1 MDAFLFDESENS
13 GAGGAK
19 TKKDKKGKGCL
30 VGSARKTLGDISN
43 IQQRQ
48 NKQAIQHVKLE
59 FDSLTTKKYVEN
71 LTKEN
76 TALMKLLSDRN
87 KTIELSRTEL
97 QNLRANLETVQQHN
111 SQLAR
116 AHSQM
121 LEEVTSSRD
130 RLRIL
135 QHALGCQNA
144 LLKVRKVEEK
154 EKAKRVRNQARI
166 NVEVGSVQC
175 FEPGDSSQAVMDHF
189 NTNRKRQPQNLA
201 LAPPIVEAVRNNEK
215 ADNKRRT
222 RRQSAIFE
230 TDDQETTED
239 SFEIKDDNKRRLRR
253 QLTSAK
259 TEEPQAN
266 LDLSESKN
274 ENKRSLRRQ
283 SARFKTE
290 EPEGTEETK
299 VTEDLSEMNDDNFL
313 VSPLCDDVVNESD
326 STLSLVKSEDGGRS
340 EEQEFQRSSIRP
352 LRRAAEKVKSYKEIP
367 INVKMRQGENNT
379 TLIGSRESK

>member
-76 TALMKLLSDRN
+76 TALMKLLSDR

-215 ADNKRRT
+215 ADNKSRRT

-253 QLTSAK
+253 QLASAK

-274 ENKRSLRRQ
+274 ENNRSLRRQ

-299 VTEDLSEMNDDNFL
+299 ITEDSSEMNDDNFL
-313 VSPLCDDVVNESD
+313 VSRLCDDVVNESE
-326 STLSLVKSEDGGRS
+326 STLSLVKCEDGGR
-340 EEQEFQRSSIRP
+340 I
-352 LRRAAEKVKSYKEIP
+352 
-367 INVKMRQGENNT
+367 
-379 TLIGSRESK
+379 